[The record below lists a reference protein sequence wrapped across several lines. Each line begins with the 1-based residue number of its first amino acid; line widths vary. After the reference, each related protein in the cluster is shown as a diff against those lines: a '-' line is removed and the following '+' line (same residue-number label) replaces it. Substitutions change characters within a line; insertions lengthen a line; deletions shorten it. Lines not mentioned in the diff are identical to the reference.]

1 MCTHI
6 KCYGVRGTKWIKK
19 NGTISMEEKTNETKN

>member
-19 NGTISMEEKTNETKN
+19 SGTISMEEKANETKN